1 MVLYSGYYL
10 ELEFLL
16 PRKAYLNLIT
26 ELLLG
31 GVGWRRVDLL
41 LVCEMAGY
49 QKKLTSLSKPHRE
62 WERRGKSISSL
73 FPHAP
78 APAPIEVESLLDLG

>member
-41 LVCEMAGY
+41 LVARWPVT
-49 QKKLTSLSKPHRE
+49 KRNLNL
-62 WERRGKSISSL
+62 
-73 FPHAP
+73 
-78 APAPIEVESLLDLG
+78 